1 MALQNLKTYFEG
13 ANISDVDNLLSNK
26 CIVTEKID
34 ASSFHVKRDG
44 SDFLFYKSGS
54 KQEMDLVDRTIVRYY
69 ENAIRYFRS
78 VSEGAVKDM
87 PFDWKFGFDYLV
99 DNKTVDIEYDILPKS
114 NLILTHIQVLQPSN
128 PTKIRKVIR
137 DTKVLNKWADKLGVA
152 GPPVLFEGLLDS
164 GQKDAIKALLAMSV
178 NEFEQKFEDKD
189 KPTFTRNVFGIF
201 NQNMKQSALMNDL
214 SKDVA
219 GFIVNFHDG
228 KELKS
233 FKLEK
238 FNKKPAEERKP
249 SDMYQITILDI
260 VEHLTQFD
268 FESIQLK
275 EEQSD
280 LRYLELMSGV
290 FNDYVEKNATKYI
303 GAKFDSADFSESP
316 LFELN
321 HKFIQNE
328 KTLTLVQDRILS
340 ELFKITL
347 GSFRKKRN
355 KETDIINADLM
366 NTINDIVEKIE
377 GTVMAKTNEGDVMN
391 FNQYLLNQKISAQVS
406 PITEGLTV
414 NYPEQGSKPV
424 NMFVGRFQPFTLGHA
439 KVVET
444 IYKQNGHPVVIFLI
458 KSKTR
463 KAEDAFKRPYD
474 EETQMS
480 MLDKLKSKYP
490 IEKVYILDRAA
501 IDLMFNTMRADGYEP
516 VLWGTGTDRLKT
528 YSYQVDK
535 PEYREDLGVR
545 DDFGLFEIP
554 RTGKNISATQV
565 RNAMLD
571 NDEKMFKKLTPKGIH
586 SMYGELKTKLEDSMG
601 VVAESS
607 QPEFLTFEAF
617 LKNI

>member
-13 ANISDVDNLLSNK
+13 ANIADVDKMLNNK
-26 CIVTEKID
+26 CLVVEKID

-44 SDFLFYKSGS
+44 SEFTYYKSGS
-54 KQEMDLVDRTIVRYY
+54 KHKMDLVDRTIVRYY
-69 ENAIRYFRS
+69 ENAIRHFKS
-78 VSEGAVKDM
+78 VSEDNVKDM
-87 PFDWKFGFDYLV
+87 PFDWKFGFDYLA
-99 DNKTVDIEYDILPKS
+99 DNKTIDVEYDILPQS

-128 PTKIRKVIR
+128 PSKVRKVIR
-137 DTKVLNKWADKLGVA
+137 DTKILEKWAAKLGVA
-152 GPPVLFEGLLDS
+152 APPVLFEGLLDS
-164 GQKDAIKALLAMSV
+164 GQKDAIKNLLSMSI
-178 NEFEQKFEDKD
+178 NEFEQTFEDKD
-189 KPTFTRNVFGIF
+189 KPSFTRTIYGIF
-201 NQNMKQSALMNDL
+201 SENKKQSALMNDL

-238 FNKKPAEERKP
+238 FNKAPAEDRKP

-260 VEHLTQFD
+260 VEHLISYD
-268 FESIQLK
+268 FSEIQL
-275 EEQSD
+275 ESETPD
-280 LRYLELMSGV
+280 RRYLELMSGV
-290 FNDYVEKNATKYI
+290 FNNYIEKNATKYI

-316 LFELN
+316 MFELN

-328 KTLTLVQDRILS
+328 KTLTLVQDKILS

-355 KETDIINADLM
+355 KETDIISKDLM
-366 NTINDIVEKIE
+366 DQMNEIIDNIE
-377 GTVMAKTNEGDVMN
+377 ALVMAKTNEADVMN
-391 FNQYLLNQKISAQVS
+391 FKQYLLNQNISGQVS

-414 NYPEQGSKPV
+414 KHKDQGKKLV

-439 KVVET
+439 KVIET
-444 IYKQNGHPVVIFLI
+444 IYKQNGYPVVIFLI

-474 EETQMS
+474 EDTQLA
-480 MLDKLKSKYP
+480 MLNRLKSTYP
-490 IEKVYILDRAA
+490 IEDVIILPTAA
-501 IDLMFNTMRADGYEP
+501 IDKMFNELRPKYEP
-516 VLWGTGTDRLKT
+516 VLWGTGTDRMKV
-528 YSYQVDK
+528 YSYQVDRQ
-535 PEYREDLGVR
+535 EYRDDLGVR

-571 NDEKMFKKLTPKGIH
+571 GDEKLFKKLTPKGVH
-586 SMYGELKTKLEDSMG
+586 GMYGELKMKLEDSMG
-601 VVAESS
+601 VAAESV
-607 QPEFLTFEAF
+607 QPEFLTFDDF